1 MQGRGEGVC
10 GGEGEGAA
18 RGGAAPATS
27 GLIEESALRSLS
39 DGLSAVGLVASRD
52 LAPGEEVLISYF
64 VGLPN
69 AHVFARFGFVDAR
82 PNRHDRILHLPPTLA
97 PLSAAAVRQTTGACK
112 GRWEAA
118 GPLLEAALLSLPL
131 SREPSRG
138 AAAEVA
144 AADGLRAWL
153 EQTGASE
160 FATSLEEDESRMR
173 ERASRRRGRDD
184 LRRGAAART
193 DDDDDD
199 DDDDDADAEYDL
211 EDALLAYRVQRKR
224 LWTITLDVL
233 QAHQEV
239 HGGGA
244 AAAAVGAALPRP

>member
-1 MQGRGEGVC
+1 M
-10 GGEGEGAA
+10 
-18 RGGAAPATS
+18 
-27 GLIEESALRSLS
+27 RSQS
-39 DGLSAVGLVASRD
+39 HGLSAVGLVASRD

-138 AAAEVA
+138 AAAEVSA
-144 AADGLRAWL
+144 AAGIRAWL
-153 EQTGASE
+153 EQTGACE
-160 FATSLEEDESRMR
+160 FATSLEEDETRMR
-173 ERASRRRGRDD
+173 ERASRRPGRDA

-193 DDDDDD
+193 DG
-199 DDDDDADAEYDL
+199 DDDDDADADAQYGL

-224 LWTITLDVL
+224 LWATTLDVL
-233 QAHQEV
+233 TAHQEV

>member
-1 MQGRGEGVC
+1 MQGRGEGVR

-18 RGGAAPATS
+18 RGGAAPGTS
-27 GLIEESALRSLS
+27 GRIKEEAMRSLS
-39 DGLSAVGLVASRD
+39 HGLSAVGLVASRD

-138 AAAEVA
+138 AAAEVSA
-144 AADGLRAWL
+144 AAGIRAWL
-153 EQTGASE
+153 EQTGACE
-160 FATSLEEDESRMR
+160 FATSLEEDETRMR
-173 ERASRRRGRDD
+173 ERASRRPGRDD

-193 DDDDDD
+193 DGGDDA
-199 DDDDDADAEYDL
+199 DDDADADAQYGL

-224 LWTITLDVL
+224 LWATTLDVL
-233 QAHQEV
+233 TAHQEV

-244 AAAAVGAALPRP
+244 AAAAVVAALPRP

>member
-1 MQGRGEGVC
+1 MC

-160 FATSLEEDESRMR
+160 FATSLEEDETRMR
-173 ERASRRRGRDD
+173 ERASRRPGRDD

-193 DDDDDD
+193 DGGD
-199 DDDDDADAEYDL
+199 DDDDDADADAQYGL
-211 EDALLAYRVQRKR
+211 EDALLAYRVQRKC
-224 LWTITLDVL
+224 LWATTLDVL
-233 QAHQEV
+233 TAHQEV

>member
-1 MQGRGEGVC
+1 MR

-27 GLIEESALRSLS
+27 GRIEGSAIGSSVEELS
-39 DGLSAVGLVASRD
+39 HGLSAVGLVASRD

-138 AAAEVA
+138 AAAEVSA
-144 AADGLRAWL
+144 AAGIRAWL
-153 EQTGASE
+153 EQTGACE
-160 FATSLEEDESRMR
+160 FATSLEEDETRMR
-173 ERASRRRGRDD
+173 ERASRRPGRDD

-193 DDDDDD
+193 DGGD
-199 DDDDDADAEYDL
+199 DDDDDADAQYGL

-224 LWTITLDVL
+224 LWATTLDVL
-233 QAHQEV
+233 TAHQEV

>member
-1 MQGRGEGVC
+1 MC

-138 AAAEVA
+138 AAAEVSA
-144 AADGLRAWL
+144 AAGIRAWL
-153 EQTGASE
+153 EQTGACE
-160 FATSLEEDESRMR
+160 FATSLEEDETRMR
-173 ERASRRRGRDD
+173 ERASRRPGRDD

-193 DDDDDD
+193 DGGD
-199 DDDDDADAEYDL
+199 DDDDDADADAQYGL

-224 LWTITLDVL
+224 LWATTLDVL
-233 QAHQEV
+233 TAHQEV

>member
-1 MQGRGEGVC
+1 MR

-27 GLIEESALRSLS
+27 GRIEGSAIRSPVEELS
-39 DGLSAVGLVASRD
+39 HGLSAVGLVASRD

-97 PLSAAAVRQTTGACK
+97 PLSAAAVRQTTAACK
-112 GRWEAA
+112 GRWAAA

-138 AAAEVA
+138 AAAEVSA
-144 AADGLRAWL
+144 AAGIRAWL
-153 EQTGASE
+153 EQTGACE
-160 FATSLEEDESRMR
+160 FATSLEEDETRMR
-173 ERASRRRGRDD
+173 ERASRRPGRDD

-193 DDDDDD
+193 DGG
-199 DDDDDADAEYDL
+199 DDDDADDDADAQYGL

-224 LWTITLDVL
+224 LWATTLDVL
-233 QAHQEV
+233 TAHQEV